1 MGNITFKFL
10 SSKLPRLT
18 TLSSERGNN
27 DREARKAG
35 GGATARLIRNKEKV
49 VLVKS
54 QIKKVLY
61 TNPERCV
68 CVC

>member
-18 TLSSERGNN
+18 TLSPERGNN
-27 DREARKAG
+27 DREERKAG
-35 GGATARLIRNKEKV
+35 GGATARLIRNKKV